1 MNARHQ
7 PRCRSGNPPHGST
20 DIGRMSSTAGVPSAA
35 VWGWRWSYRREGEG
49 EGVVLAEDVE
59 R

>member
-7 PRCRSGNPPHGST
+7 PRCRSHSPPHGSK
-20 DIGRMSSTAGVPSAA
+20 DVRRISPMAGVPPAA
-35 VWGWRWSYRREGEG
+35 VWRWRWSYRREGEG
-49 EGVVLAEDVE
+49 EGVVLAEGVE